1 MIITD
6 SNGEQPLSAM
16 VSMITKVRE
25 ASSIRSHAEVGSNW
39 FFPPPFSFPVLSPSF
54 LSSPSFLTFPL
65 SSFLFLS
72 FPFPSHFLKFFS
84 CSPFS
89 FPSPAPTQQLNLG
102 SVTE

>member
-39 FFPPPFSFPVLSPSF
+39 FFPPL
-54 LSSPSFLTFPL
+54 
-65 SSFLFLS
+65 
-72 FPFPSHFLKFFS
+72 FFS
-84 CSPFS
+84 CSLTLLSFLSFLSDLSFVFIPFPFFS
-89 FPSPAPTQQLNLG
+89 LSLSLFKILFLFPLFLPFPCPHPTIELG
-102 SVTE
+102 ICH